1 MTWTAK
7 WSNTAIKQL
16 KKFPIKDRKRILL
29 KTIEVEEDPFS
40 YISRLEG
47 SPLFRYRVG
56 GYRVIL
62 SVVNDQ
68 LLLQIVKVAKHSR
81 VYD

>member
-68 LLLQIVKVAKHSR
+68 LLLQIVKVAKCSR

>member
-1 MTWTAK
+1 MAWTAN

-16 KKFPIKDRKRILL
+16 KKFPKKDRTRILE
-29 KTIEVEEDPFS
+29 KTAEVEQDPFA
-40 YISRLEG
+40 YISRLQG

-56 GYRVIL
+56 VYRIIL
-62 SVVNDQ
+62 SVVNDK
-68 LLLQIVKVAKHSR
+68 LLLNIVKVAKRSR